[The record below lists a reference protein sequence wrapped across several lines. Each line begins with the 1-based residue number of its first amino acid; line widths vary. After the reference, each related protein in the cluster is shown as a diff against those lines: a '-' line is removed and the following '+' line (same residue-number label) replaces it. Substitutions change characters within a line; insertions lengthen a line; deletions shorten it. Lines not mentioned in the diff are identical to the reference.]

1 MHEIRRFILRPLRLR
16 SSYELDQEELCRTLL
31 MREDLQIPL
40 NLEVE
45 CSRTDCYSSNVV
57 IYIVL

>member
-1 MHEIRRFILRPLRLR
+1 MHERRFILWPLRLR
-16 SSYELDQEELCRTLL
+16 SSYELDQEELRRTLL